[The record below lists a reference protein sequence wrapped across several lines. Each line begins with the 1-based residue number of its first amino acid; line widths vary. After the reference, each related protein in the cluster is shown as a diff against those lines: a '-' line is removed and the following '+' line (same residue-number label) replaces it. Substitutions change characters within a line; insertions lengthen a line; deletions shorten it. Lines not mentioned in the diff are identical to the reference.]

1 MLRKGTIPVPSTEK
15 GISKQS
21 VPSRKKEQRSSP
33 SNLKNLS
40 NFLPYQH
47 FKMKD
52 LNSLEGLLQEGD
64 YIWKLYLKD
73 AYFRVSLHRDLRKL
87 FQFLWEENHL
97 YELLCL
103 CFSVNLA
110 PRLLSKIMK
119 VHLAILRR
127 LSIAIVIYLNNM
139 FLIGGTME
147 ETIITRDSV
156 FFLLQTSS
164 HI

>member
-1 MLRKGTIPVPSTEK
+1 
-15 GISKQS
+15 
-21 VPSRKKEQRSSP
+21 
-33 SNLKNLS
+33 
-40 NFLPYQH
+40 
-47 FKMKD
+47 MKD

-73 AYFRVSLHRDLRKL
+73 AYFSVSLHRDLRKL

-127 LSIAIVIYLNNM
+127 LSIPIVIYLNNM